1 MGRRE
6 DWTAPTSH
14 PHGALQECP
23 HYRLLSSTCRSVT
36 RHQRPCRRRA
46 WSHPCP
52 SATLST
58 TVTSSHS
65 KKHFASLH
73 KEVVGVDSF
82 HWLFP
87 VVWVPTSGTL
97 GLEGGSRN
105 SYNIDSSWRLPWW
118 SRLHA
123 PNAGDLDSIPG
134 QETRSHMPQ
143 LRVHM
148 LWLMILHAATKIEE
162 PMCCSW
168 DPVQPNKWVLDIGSS
183 CIAKI
188 QDSKLS

>member
-1 MGRRE
+1 MPGCLTLVRALEGATRDGRMNTTWICTIKVWWTMGRRE

-23 HYRLLSSTCRSVT
+23 HYRLLRSTCRSVT
-36 RHQRPCRRRA
+36 RHQRPCRRQA
-46 WSHPCP
+46 WWHPCP

-65 KKHFASLH
+65 EKHFASLH

-105 SYNIDSSWRLPWW
+105 SYNIDSSWRPPWW
-118 SRLHA
+118 SRLHD
-123 PNAGDLDSIPG
+123 PNAGDLDSILVRKP
-134 QETRSHMPQ
+134 
-143 LRVHM
+143 
-148 LWLMILHAATKIEE
+148 
-162 PMCCSW
+162 
-168 DPVQPNKWVLDIGSS
+168 DPTCHS
-183 CIAKI
+183 
-188 QDSKLS
+188 